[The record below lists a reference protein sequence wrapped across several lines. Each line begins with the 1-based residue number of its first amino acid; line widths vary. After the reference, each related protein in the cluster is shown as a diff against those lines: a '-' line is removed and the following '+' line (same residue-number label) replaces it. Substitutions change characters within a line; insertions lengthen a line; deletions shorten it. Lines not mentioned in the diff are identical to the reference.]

1 MSFISDA
8 KTGFEKAIEHLQGEL
23 ATIRTGRATPALVE
37 GVQVEA
43 YGAMQGLKT
52 VASIGTP
59 DSRTIQIEP
68 WDASMVQ
75 PIETALMKADLGMTP
90 TVDGKIIRLN
100 LPMMTEESRLA
111 MVKKMKGKLEEAKVS
126 IRRTREDAKKQIE
139 AQEGISKD
147 DIEREVEELEKLV
160 KEYTG
165 KVDDLGSAKEQ
176 EVMTV

>member
-1 MSFISDA
+1 MSFISEA
-8 KTGFEKAIEHLQGEL
+8 KEGFEKAIEHLQGEL
-23 ATIRTGRATPALVE
+23 STIRTGRATPALVE
-37 GVQVEA
+37 NVQVES
-43 YGAMQGLKT
+43 YGMMQPLKA

-68 WDASMVQ
+68 WDASTVQ

-100 LPMMTEESRLA
+100 LPMMTEESRVA

-139 AQEGISKD
+139 AREGVSKD
-147 DIEREVEELEKLV
+147 DIEREVGGLEKLV

-165 KVDDLGSAKEQ
+165 RVEELGAAKES
-176 EVMTV
+176 EIMTV